1 MRSWLSI
8 LCRILVVGLTGI
20 IDLPAQADAIA
31 PDMQA
36 VVVSGARL
44 RVETVRRPAPHA
56 GEVLVR
62 VRFAAVNPADWK
74 RANGSP
80 EDPRIGRPPAGRPAI
95 PGLDASGVVVA
106 VGPGVTALR
115 VGQPVLLWSPTG
127 GTYAQYVTVPAVDA
141 APMPP
146 ALDFARAAGIGHAA
160 LAAWNLLID
169 VAKIRPGQDVLILA
183 GAGGVGS
190 AAVQIAHL
198 HGAHVAVTASSAD
211 ADYLRSL
218 GADTVIDYHAQHFEE
233 LLRNVDVVLNAVDS
247 DNAYRGLS
255 VVRRGGILTS
265 LTGLPE
271 PAQCAARGVRC
282 AGRAPFATPVA
293 EILLELA
300 RSAANGG
307 FQVHI
312 DRTFELD
319 QVMQAWSYSQGGHS
333 RGKVTIHVSD

>member
-1 MRSWLSI
+1 MRSCLSI
-8 LCRILVVGLTGI
+8 VCCILLTGLMALVGL
-20 IDLPAQADAIA
+20 PAGAA
-31 PDMQA
+31 DMQA
-36 VVVSGARL
+36 VVISGARL
-44 RVETVRRPAPHA
+44 RVETVPRPIPRA

-80 EDPRIGRPPAGRPAI
+80 EDPQIGRPHAGRPAI
-95 PGLDASGVVVA
+95 PGLDASGVVVEA
-106 VGPGVTALR
+106 GPGATALR
-115 VGQPVLLWSPTG
+115 IGQPVLLWSRTG
-127 GTYAQYVTVPAVDA
+127 GTYAQYVTVPVADA

-146 ALDFARAAGIGHAA
+146 GLDFARAAGIGHAA

-169 VAKIRPGQDVLILA
+169 VAKIRPGQNVLILA

-198 HGAHVAVTASSAD
+198 QRARVIATASAAN
-211 ADYLRSL
+211 ADYLRAL

-255 VVRRGGILTS
+255 VIRRGGILTS
-265 LTGLPE
+265 LNGLPA
-271 PAQCAARGVRC
+271 PSQCADRGVRC
-282 AGRAPFATPVA
+282 SGRQPAGTPVA
-293 EILLELA
+293 DVLRQLA
-300 RSAANGG
+300 QKAAAGDY
-307 FQVHI
+307 QVRI

-319 QVMQAWSYSQGGHS
+319 QVLQAWAYSQAGHT
-333 RGKVTIHVSD
+333 RGKVTLHVSD